1 VVGAKQLSL
10 NALGTALILE
20 IEVSKLPDFEGLA
33 IFAKVVQARSFV
45 GAATELRLSKATVSK
60 AVGRIEAKFGT
71 RLFNR
76 SARRLALT
84 EAGRELYDRAA
95 QILADGEAVENE
107 AIAHSAAP
115 RGNVRLAAP
124 ISFGVLRIAPI
135 LPEFLTLYPDV
146 TIDLNLSDTYVDL
159 VGEGYDAAIRIAS
172 LPDSSLMGR
181 TLAPVYRYLVAAPS
195 YLSKYGRPSHPLRL
209 SEHRCIAYVSTPG
222 ETWHFSNAA
231 GETATVRPVGPF
243 RVNNG
248 DAILPALTAG
258 IGVGIL
264 PEFIVHEALTD
275 GRLEIV
281 LPEWTSSSGSVHW
294 LTPPGGRR
302 PKRVEVLGDF
312 FQRRLSS
319 KRLSGKD

>member
-1 VVGAKQLSL
+1 V
-10 NALGTALILE
+10 E
-20 IEVSKLPDFEGLA
+20 IEVSRLPDFEGLA

-45 GAATELRLSKATVSK
+45 GAAQELRLSKATVSK
-60 AVGRIEAKFGT
+60 AVSRIEKKFGT

-76 SARRLALT
+76 TARRLALT
-84 EAGRELYDRAA
+84 QAGRELYDRAA
-95 QILADGEAVENE
+95 HILAEGEVAESE
-107 AIAHSAAP
+107 AIAHSVVP
-115 RGNVRLAAP
+115 RGHIRLAAP

-135 LPEFLTLYPDV
+135 FPEFLALYPDV
-146 TIDLNLSDTYVDL
+146 TIDLHLSDSYVDL

-181 TLAPVYRYLVAAPS
+181 ILAPIARYLVAAPS
-195 YLSKYGRPSHPLRL
+195 YLSKYGHPSHPLRL
-209 SEHRCIAYVSTPG
+209 SEHRCIAYVSTSG
-222 ETWHFSNAA
+222 EAWHFSNSAS
-231 GETATVRPVGPF
+231 ETATVRPVGPF

-264 PEFIVHEALTD
+264 PDFIVQKALTE

-319 KRLSGKD
+319 KQLSGKD